1 MVRHIVGGIET
12 VGVIVAK
19 IDVIIVR
26 VDTSGRTR
34 ARGGGGEEVKIWR
47 YFCSPFFGMW
57 LRHFCSPL
65 LGMWY
70 RREFAVEV
78 LVFARN
84 QRKGGS

>member
-1 MVRHIVGGIET
+1 MVRHIVSGIET
-12 VGVIVAK
+12 VSVIVAK
-19 IDVIIVR
+19 VDVIIVR

-34 ARGGGGEEVKIWR
+34 GREEVKIWR
-47 YFCSPFFGMW
+47 HFCSPFFGMW